1 MDRNQKPA
9 EASPAA
15 EPGDATEGFVPG
27 LSIEHLNP
35 PEIEAFF
42 GGLPRR
48 AAGYLADLDRRAPT
62 EELVERLNKMID
74 RCEALVERLQSV
86 GYALE
91 AEAEQPGGT
100 GRQLEAPPLAE
111 PVQRLEAA
119 SVEVV
124 KRLAGIPS
132 VIWRSDDQLLQSS
145 REAVAAVAATLRSLG
160 PAVASANQ
168 QVPVGGDDPPADPS

>member
-9 EASPAA
+9 AASPAA

-42 GGLPRR
+42 GGVHRR
-48 AAGYLADLDRRAPT
+48 AAEYLSELDRRAPAD
-62 EELVERLNKMID
+62 ELVERLNKMVD
-74 RCEALVERLQSV
+74 RCETLVERLQAV
-86 GYALE
+86 GYPLD

-100 GRQLEAPPLAE
+100 GQQVEAPPLAE
-111 PVQRLEAA
+111 PLQRLEAA
-119 SVEVV
+119 SAEVV

-132 VIWRSDDQLLQSS
+132 VIWRSDGQLLQSS

-168 QVPVGGDDPPADPS
+168 QVPAGGDGSPADPS